1 MIVKPPISI
10 NNARLCGDGTIESK
24 FSNDQ
29 EIDSM
34 IRLTKI
40 VLTMICLL
48 SFAQPCISQSLQVVE
63 STFCIELDGP
73 ACIRPVVSDSTE
85 ISLSNLYQ
93 GKIYFWS
100 SIQTNENRN
109 IMHVWSASNRT
120 DKWAE
125 PVHVSWSDQVW
136 NLTNDIIR
144 VAENFLRIIYDRGE
158 TQLHSVQGIFLSV
171 KKSPHFRT
179 YSSIQAAPG
188 TYSVEV
194 RNMNNQV
201 VQGGEPKTITI
212 IH

>member
-1 MIVKPPISI
+1 
-10 NNARLCGDGTIESK
+10 
-24 FSNDQ
+24 
-29 EIDSM
+29 M

-85 ISLSNLYQ
+85 ISLTKQYE